1 MESNRQSEIEALVHS
16 ALAVDPHER
25 ESFLSEAC
33 PDRELR
39 EEVTKTLCRLAA
51 LPIPEDAA
59 HIGSKPP
66 EPTVRVADNRCGQTY
81 GAYRVLRRIG
91 AGGMGEVYLAIDTHL
106 GRQVALK
113 FLSARTLTDELN
125 VRRFL
130 LEARTAS
137 ALNHPNILTI
147 FDAGKFGGDDYIA
160 SEFVEGA
167 TLRVRL
173 KDGPMDLIEAVE
185 AVTQIASALV
195 AAHSAGVVH
204 RDLKPTNIMIR
215 PDGYLKVID
224 FGLAKSIYQS
234 LESPAEEAYT
244 RPGTMVGTVDYMSP
258 EQASGDAIDP
268 RTDIW
273 SLGVLFYEMLAG
285 RRPFEGRTEY
295 HVIVQILES
304 EPAPAAPPG
313 VLPAAV
319 EQVLHCCLKKD
330 KHERYA
336 TSADLLADLREAR
349 RALNLPSSTR
359 PAPFAKGKGTTRP
372 WLWSGLAA
380 AAVFVLV
387 SSWWWEARGK
397 EYLVGPEPFDIS
409 EVRQVT
415 YNGQTTVAAIS
426 PDGRYVAYAGGPAH
440 HESVWVKR
448 TDSPNEALRIPSSD
462 VDYQGLAF
470 SNNSQDIYFVTR
482 TNEFGR
488 LFRIP
493 VSGGEPQLVAADVDG
508 PVAIN
513 PQGAELAFVRN
524 QHALAMFVTGGKWGS
539 RELAVHALSGLIG
552 RRLAWSPSGGAIA
565 AFLYPPADR
574 RSPLTLNVVRPVA
587 DEVLRSVAIPEWRG
601 VLQPVWMSNG
611 YDLIVPSALE
621 NETNDQMQ
629 LREVSSL
636 TGRTRNVTKDFFGYK
651 GASLT
656 ADGNQ
661 LLTVRSDRKTDFWI
675 GPRSDL
681 HNGRSIS
688 GNTGRYEAVS
698 WAADGKL
705 IAQAN
710 RGNGVHV
717 WQIDPAHGRPAQL
730 TDGGSI
736 DRDPLWIPKQD
747 SVIFISDRD
756 GAPGLWRF
764 DPETEAYSLLAR
776 DTYYIESPACLPDGK
791 SVIYTSWRTNEPAIW
806 MASTTAGSSGA
817 KLLIPQARHAVVSPD
832 GTRLALEVLDENA
845 AAGWRVSIYDLEE
858 RTFVQ
863 QMPGIPPG
871 SKLQWSPDGDG
882 LNYIVTDDQGVSN
895 IWLQPLS
902 ETAAKPITYF
912 QEAEIFDYNWS
923 PDGRTLVCLR
933 GRTWSDAYLLLRRR
947 P

>member
-1 MESNRQSEIEALVHS
+1 MGSTRQSKIEALVHS

-33 PDRELR
+33 PDHELR
-39 EEVTKTLCRLAA
+39 EEVTKTLSLLAA
-51 LPIPEDAA
+51 MPLPEDT
-59 HIGSKPP
+59 GPP
-66 EPTVRVADNRCGQTY
+66 AQTSPESQAPISDRRTGQTY
-81 GAYRVLRRIG
+81 ESYRVLRRIG
-91 AGGMGEVYLAIDTHL
+91 SGGMGEVYLAVDTRL

-125 VRRFL
+125 LRRFL

-147 FDAGKFGGDDYIA
+147 FDAGKFGDDHYIA
-160 SEFVEGA
+160 SEFVEGE
-167 TLRVRL
+167 TLRTRL
-173 KDGPMDLIEAVE
+173 RNGPMDVTEAVE
-185 AVTQIASALV
+185 AATQIASALV

-224 FGLAKSIYQS
+224 FGLAKSIYPS
-234 LESPAEEAYT
+234 PESSGEEAYT

-268 RTDIW
+268 RTDLW

-304 EPAPAAPPG
+304 QPAPVAAPG
-313 VLPAAV
+313 ALPPAV
-319 EQVLHCCLKKD
+319 EKVVDCCLKKD

-336 TSADLLADLREAR
+336 TAVDLLADLREAR

-359 PAPFAKGKGTTRP
+359 PAPVANV
-372 WLWSGLAA
+372 AA
-380 AAVFVLV
+380 SNQRWMWAGVALTAVFVLA
-387 SSWWWEARGK
+387 SSWWWETRGK
-397 EYLVGPEPFDIS
+397 EYVTGPEPFDIS

-426 PDGRYVAYAGGPAH
+426 PDGHYVAYAGGPPH

-482 TNEFGR
+482 TNEFGK

-493 VSGGEPQLVAADVDG
+493 VSGGEPQLVTADVDG

-513 PQGAELAFVRN
+513 PNGAELAFVRN
-524 QHALAMFVTGGKWGS
+524 LHELSMFITGGKVGS

-552 RRLAWSPSGGAIA
+552 RRLAWSPSNNTIA
-565 AFLYPPADR
+565 AFLYPPADG
-574 RSPLTLNVVRPVA
+574 RSPLTLNIVRPA
-587 DEVLRSVAIPEWRG
+587 SNEVIRSVAIPEWRG

-636 TGRTRNVTKDFFGYK
+636 TGRTRNITKDFSGYK

-661 LLTVRSDRKTDFWI
+661 LLTVRSDRKTDFWM
-675 GPRSDL
+675 GSRSDL
-681 HNGRSIS
+681 RNGRSIS

-710 RGNGVHV
+710 RGNGVHI
-717 WQIDPAHGRPAQL
+717 WQVDPGHGRPAQL

-736 DRDPLWIPKQD
+736 DRDPLWIPKQN

-756 GAPGLWRF
+756 GSPGLWRF
-764 DPETEAYSLLAR
+764 DPDTEAYSLLAR
-776 DTYYIESPACLPDGK
+776 DSYYIQSPACLPDGK
-791 SVIYTSWRTNEPAIW
+791 SVLYTGWRTSEPAIW
-806 MASTTAGSSGA
+806 TASTTAGSAGA
-817 KLLIPQARHAVVSPD
+817 KLLIRGARHAVVSPD
-832 GTRLALEVLDENA
+832 GKRLAVEVLDQNA
-845 AAGWRVSIYDLEE
+845 AAGWRVAIYDLNG
-858 RTFVQ
+858 RKFVQ
-863 QMPGIPPG
+863 QMPNIPPG
-871 SKLQWSPDGDG
+871 SKLQWFPDGEG
-882 LNYIVTDDQGVSN
+882 LNYIATDDQGVSN
-895 IWLQPLS
+895 IWLQPLTG
-902 ETAAKPITYF
+902 TAAKPITFF

-923 PDGRTLVCLR
+923 PDGRALVCLR
-933 GRTWSDAYLLLRRR
+933 GRTWSDAYLLLRRK